1 MLRKESARPPFALP
15 VNEDSG
21 SWTRQ
26 TFKCFK
32 ALPQPTSFEDL
43 WALQANAI
51 AQKNSGKSR
60 AAEEYPE
67 DQEAIAKKTCC
78 LAGGAKNR
86 NGC

>member
-1 MLRKESARPPFALP
+1 
-15 VNEDSG
+15 
-21 SWTRQ
+21 
-26 TFKCFK
+26 
-32 ALPQPTSFEDL
+32 
-43 WALQANAI
+43 LQANAI

-67 DQEAIAKKTCC
+67 DQQAIAKKTCC